1 MTVGKHTVNAP
12 GDQLAGRGSS
22 AAKPSHEGCF
32 PDAWDLGGHSQAGP
46 RTQPWAQ
53 GSNLAACLPGGMDV
67 GLGVG
72 PGVGVGCGVGVG
84 PGVGVLGGSVA
95 VTTTIWG
102 GLGV

>member
-1 MTVGKHTVNAP
+1 
-12 GDQLAGRGSS
+12 
-22 AAKPSHEGCF
+22 
-32 PDAWDLGGHSQAGP
+32 
-46 RTQPWAQ
+46 
-53 GSNLAACLPGGMDV
+53 MDV